1 MVLNAMR
8 SIFMQS
14 STRIFTRTT
23 LVSRL
28 SLAKPPT
35 RSTFSLIRTAG
46 MASRTGT
53 QTSPPPKKMA
63 HFPKIESQASE
74 SHDFRRVLWTGEHSQ
89 LVIMT
94 IPVDGEIGEEVHTVD
109 QHLMFTSGTAKAIV
123 AGEEKTVKEGDLVI
137 VPAGTKHN
145 FINTAKTP
153 LVLYTVYAPAEHA
166 TTSVHKSLEE
176 GEKLEEA
183 VARHL
188 SGTAPVDEA
197 PVLFKSEGNTRTYI
211 LNRPAALNTLNENMI
226 DMLGA
231 QIKEWN
237 ANKLCNLIIGR
248 GNNRAFCAGGDV
260 KDIIMNAATPEKQP
274 EAIRFFKKE
283 FELDFALA
291 TLTKPYVSVMDGYT
305 MGGGVGLSIGAPFR
319 IATEASS
326 FAMPEAKI
334 GYSPDVGATY
344 FLPRLDGELGTYLA
358 LTSNAISGRTIY
370 EFGLATH
377 FVPQRR
383 LPTLLAALSSLAD
396 TSPEAIN
403 RTIEEH
409 SADISPE
416 DPSGAFR
423 GERRKVLD
431 ACFSYDRV
439 ESIIK
444 DLQDVVSSAGS
455 QAQWAQE
462 TLDAMLARSP
472 TSLRVALQAV
482 RRGKHK
488 ELADALQMEMGVATA
503 FCTGASPDFITGV
516 THLLVNKQKTRAAWS
531 PDTLEKTPEDITNQ
545 FFDQS
550 PYVQRAPRLDLDRT
564 VTPGDKLTR
573 YALPNEATVEAA
585 VKGSLPGSGSFAL
598 TPTELISSFERRC
611 GQKAGLKQKIQDI
624 IGELVASKS
633 GYERLLTDAG
643 GNE

>member
-1 MVLNAMR
+1 
-8 SIFMQS
+8 
-14 STRIFTRTT
+14 
-23 LVSRL
+23 
-28 SLAKPPT
+28 
-35 RSTFSLIRTAG
+35 

-94 IPVDGEIGEEVHTVD
+94 IPVDGEIGKK
-109 QHLMFTSGTAKAIV
+109 FIPSTSGTAKAIV

-183 VARHL
+183 
-188 SGTAPVDEA
+188 GKDEPPA
-197 PVLFKSEGNTRTYI
+197 WAQKDSNLTLDGQPVLFKSEGNTRTYI